1 MRVAMHE
8 LKAKL
13 SSYVARAHAGEVI
26 EVTSHDKPVVRIIGV
41 TRTDPPGLARLLA
54 TGQATWGGGKPA
66 LSIALKLPEGT
77 ATVSKIV
84 LEDRG

>member
-41 TRTDPPGLARLLA
+41 TRTDQPGVARLLA
-54 TGQATWGGGKPA
+54 TGRATWGGGKPA
-66 LSIALKLPEGT
+66 LGTALKLAEGMT
-77 ATVSKIV
+77 TLSETV

>member
-8 LKAKL
+8 LKARL
-13 SSYVARAHAGEVI
+13 SSYVARADAGEVI

-41 TRTDPPGLARLLA
+41 TRTDQSGVARLLV
-54 TGQATWGGGKPA
+54 TGRATWGGGKPA
-66 LSIALKLPEGT
+66 FGMPLKLVED
-77 ATVSKIV
+77 VSTLSKTV

>member
-8 LKAKL
+8 LKARL

-26 EVTSHDKPVVRIIGV
+26 EVTSHDKPVVRIVGV
-41 TRTDPPGLARLLA
+41 PRSDQPGIARLLA
-54 TGQATWGGGKPA
+54 TGRATWGGGKPA
-66 LSIALKLPEGT
+66 PGIALKLAGGASTLSE
-77 ATVSKIV
+77 IV